1 MSKEQSAEEEYR
13 NKSVNNQRGASIE
26 VNNSTDKEGI
36 KISQYSGSNLKIEN
50 LVTSELAVNNKQT
63 KVNNDSFETV
73 LNNKCV
79 WAGKDSVNRVVENTY
94 DLKGFETDDEIKAA
108 EEWREEYRSIAETN
122 SQFEILRGGTSYPG
136 NITTPRSGVR
146 LEPSPTM
153 NQKRKVIADIAPVL
167 GRPAVRNSIVD
178 EVTEYGPP
186 DVIEIAPETGM
197 LYEKAPSEEDIES
210 GSGDG
215 ELYERPASNAA
226 GVVEYGPEV
235 NAATEAGIYDPNP
248 SHQSLPLN
256 ILDTQSKLI
265 PIEQRMGNGGDVEE
279 YTYRNKLEVVGA
291 VTNDYPSVRIDPEGR
306 SHPAEVTVG
315 IETTY
320 VNVDSTP
327 HVEEVNNDASF
338 PVGNHTLTVGNKYN
352 VMVGSGGVQ
361 IKTTG
366 AVEIGGTTFKVSA
379 HKVNIQSSAGVNVS
393 SENIVELSSKKNIAL
408 RSGRQILI
416 EPGLGVRDNV
426 IIGGATYTEG
436 ETYLHH
442 VTAPMEIQQTEQT
455 TVFGKLLTGLT
466 VQASFRGEKGTLKL
480 IGDSSPDSVECVPH
494 SHHFKNLPLRLTDS
508 SNSVR
513 EIAQGEGINVSDTGT
528 VARGAAHELKQPTNW
543 EEEKEKQMEP
553 IIVE

>member
-1 MSKEQSAEEEYR
+1 MSKEQAAEEEYR

-26 VNNSTDKEGI
+26 VNNTTDKEGI

-79 WAGKDSVNRVVENTY
+79 WTGKDSVNRVVENTY
-94 DLKGFETDDEIKAA
+94 DLRGFSTEDEINAA
-108 EEWREEYRSIAETN
+108 REWKETYRPIAEQN
-122 SQFEILRGGTSYPG
+122 SEFEILRGGQSFPG
-136 NITTPRSGVR
+136 EVATQYAGARDDN
-146 LEPSPTM
+146 PTM
-153 NQKRKVIADIAPVL
+153 NQERKVIDDEAPIL
-167 GRPAVRNSIVD
+167 GRPATVNSLLD
-178 EVTEYGPP
+178 EVTDYAPV
-186 DVIEIAPETGM
+186 DVIEIIPETGV
-197 LYEKAPSEEDIES
+197 LYKKTPSEEDIES

-215 ELYERPASNAA
+215 ELSERPASNAV
-226 GVVEYGPEV
+226 GVVEYGPTE
-235 NAATEAGIYDPNP
+235 NAATEHGIWAPNP
-248 SHQSLPLN
+248 SHQTLPAD
-256 ILDTQSKLI
+256 ILAIQPKLI

-291 VTNDYPSVRIDPEGR
+291 TTNDYPSVRIDPEGR

-315 IETTY
+315 IEAAY

-338 PVGNHTLTVGNKYN
+338 PVGNHTLSVGNKYN
-352 VMVGSGGVQ
+352 VLVGSGGVQ
-361 IKTTG
+361 IKTSG

-379 HKVNIQSSAGVNVS
+379 HKIHIQSSAGVNVS
-393 SENIVELSSKKNIAL
+393 SENIVELQSEKNIAL

-426 IIGGATYTEG
+426 IVGGATYTEG

-442 VTAPMEIQQTEQT
+442 VTAPVEIQQTEET
-455 TVFGKLLTGLT
+455 EVYGELVAGLVIGKDSLG
-466 VQASFRGEKGTLKL
+466 
-480 IGDSSPDSVECVPH
+480 GDVKAVAAVDQIKCYPH

-513 EIAQGEGINVSDTGT
+513 EIAQGEGINVSDYQTA
-528 VARGAAHELKQPTNW
+528 ARGAAHELKQPTNW
-543 EEEKEKQMEP
+543 EQEKENQPEAIP
-553 IIVE
+553 PEEA